1 MHDLIPEN
9 ISSIS
14 IITVRSI
21 SIFSVKFFTL
31 LKHNWMRLFV
41 SIWSIIKCRN
51 QVPACLPI
59 AYPFFS
65 FFFQVSYNEYTV
77 AILSFFLPLSNTAI
91 NAIYRHTC
99 NVAKIKH
106 VHIKIGLFWFKFL
119 LSFDIFHLPRQK
131 SNKFSKM
138 SYLPWAKYTH
148 PVTTTTKSIMFQ
160 IFLRYAPLCKT
171 NPKAT
176 IFSKASTKKITTK

>member
-106 VHIKIGLFWFKFL
+106 VHIKIGLFWFKFFFLSIFSTSRDRRATNFQKWVISLEQSILTPWLRLQNPLCSKYFSDML
-119 LSFDIFHLPRQK
+119 LCVKQILKQLFSVKLLPR
-131 SNKFSKM
+131 
-138 SYLPWAKYTH
+138 
-148 PVTTTTKSIMFQ
+148 
-160 IFLRYAPLCKT
+160 R
-171 NPKAT
+171 
-176 IFSKASTKKITTK
+176 

>member
-1 MHDLIPEN
+1 MHDLIYQKTSHLFP
-9 ISSIS
+9 S
-14 IITVRSI
+14 
-21 SIFSVKFFTL
+21 FSVKFFSTL

-41 SIWSIIKCRN
+41 SIWSIIRSRN
-51 QVPACLPI
+51 QIPACLPI

-106 VHIKIGLFWFKFL
+106 VHIKIGLFWFKFFFLSIFSTSRDRRATNFQKWVISLEQSILTPWLRLQNPLCSKYFSDML
-119 LSFDIFHLPRQK
+119 LCVKQILKQLFSVKLLPR
-131 SNKFSKM
+131 
-138 SYLPWAKYTH
+138 
-148 PVTTTTKSIMFQ
+148 
-160 IFLRYAPLCKT
+160 R
-171 NPKAT
+171 
-176 IFSKASTKKITTK
+176 

>member
-1 MHDLIPEN
+1 
-9 ISSIS
+9 
-14 IITVRSI
+14 
-21 SIFSVKFFTL
+21 
-31 LKHNWMRLFV
+31 MRLFV

-51 QVPACLPI
+51 QVPACLHI

-106 VHIKIGLFWFKFL
+106 VHIKCAYSDLNF
-119 LSFDIFHLPRQK
+119 SFFRYFPPPETEEQ
-131 SNKFSKM
+131 
-138 SYLPWAKYTH
+138 
-148 PVTTTTKSIMFQ
+148 Q
-160 IFLRYAPLCKT
+160 IFKNELSPL
-171 NPKAT
+171 
-176 IFSKASTKKITTK
+176 SKVYSPRDYDYKIHYVPNISQICSFV

>member
-31 LKHNWMRLFV
+31 LKHNWLRLFV

-106 VHIKIGLFWFKFL
+106 VHIKIGLFWLKFFL
-119 LSFDIFHLPRQK
+119 LSIFSTSRDRRATNFLKWVISLEQSILTPWLRLQNPLCSKYFSDMLLCVKQILKQLFSVKLLPR
-131 SNKFSKM
+131 
-138 SYLPWAKYTH
+138 
-148 PVTTTTKSIMFQ
+148 
-160 IFLRYAPLCKT
+160 R
-171 NPKAT
+171 
-176 IFSKASTKKITTK
+176 